1 MMKKKQEKEAKE
13 VAEKKKQE
21 RAAQVKQEVAKR
33 NAEQMEQ
40 RRAQKLVE
48 EEALKKKQ
56 EEEKIKEN
64 NKKQLS
70 GPSEEFLARN
80 ETKKK
85 EETITDFN
93 VFRKKHGLTPDIK
106 IFIIRGGYG
115 TLRKALVER
124 GWYENPDKESP
135 VFDFKFAIKSD
146 NPAELK
152 DFQITNHFMKN
163 NVITTK
169 VGLCHSLKNL
179 IWWNNVEVD
188 SFFPMCFDLTDG
200 SELEDF
206 K

>member
-1 MMKKKQEKEAKE
+1 
-13 VAEKKKQE
+13 
-21 RAAQVKQEVAKR
+21 
-33 NAEQMEQ
+33 
-40 RRAQKLVE
+40 
-48 EEALKKKQ
+48 
-56 EEEKIKEN
+56 
-64 NKKQLS
+64 
-70 GPSEEFLARN
+70 LARN

-93 VFRKKHGLTPDIK
+93 VFRKKHGITPDIK

-188 SFFPMCFDLTDG
+188 TFFPKCFDLTDG
-200 SELEDF
+200 AELEDF
-206 K
+206 KQEYRFQRAESILRTYAMNPQSVQSIEKLIVAISLCEKRLKDVDD

>member
-1 MMKKKQEKEAKE
+1 MNKKRQEKEAKE
-13 VAEKKKQE
+13 LVEKKKLE
-21 RAAQVKQEVAKR
+21 KAALAKQEVAKR

-40 RRAQKLVE
+40 RKIQKQVE

-56 EEEKIKEN
+56 EEDRIKEA

-85 EETITDFN
+85 EETIVDFG
-93 VFRKKHGLTPDIK
+93 VFRKKHGITPDIK

-124 GWYENPDKESP
+124 GWFENPDKESP

-169 VGLCHSLKNL
+169 IGLCHSLKHL

-188 SFFPMCFDLTDG
+188 TFFPKCFDLTDG
-200 SELEDF
+200 AEQEDF